1 MGDANDG
8 GCAALGAVRRTGK
21 RAGAPARS
29 DGPRLP
35 QRLLPGDGQADLVA
49 VVDRHRV
56 RPHLDLLQG
65 VRPQDRPRRGC
76 RLQDRLSAH
85 EAAGK
90 QALSGQRQADRGR
103 GGDDRPAGPCR
114 AAAQAGVRRGRACR
128 CAGGPRQGDR
138 TGAGRGRQ
146 PDLPGERQAGR
157 EEPFLRD
164 RRPHRAPGDGGGAG
178 RGAQGPEGDA
188 RARAGRREEGC
199 GEVTRRAAA
208 TVTLALATAACVGGD
223 DFAADRARVDGEA
236 IERSGAGAGSRWD
249 RLAFAPGAALPE
261 EAVARL
267 GAELEVDDAVA
278 LAFACHAGL
287 AAHLERLGV
296 ARAELRQAAL
306 PRNPVLTASWK
317 FFAGP
322 DEIELTLS
330 QSFLDLLFL
339 PLRRRVAEA
348 GRAAVE
354 AEVIA
359 ALVHQAFAVRR
370 AHATALH
377 AVGQYRLARDA
388 AAAAL
393 AHAEL
398 MDQLHEAGSVVD
410 ERRTTAA
417 ILAERAAD
425 GAAAAEH
432 DRVAAELALARA
444 IGLPVDAPPARVAK
458 VAGSAPQPP
467 LPDALARPDHELV
480 TQATQRSLALAVARA
495 RTEAAAA
502 RAGVEPAQRWL
513 DPAEVGIA
521 AKRETSGEWG
531 LGPVAALA
539 LPLFDLG
546 GNARIAAAAE
556 LRRTELDTT
565 ALERELARAVQEAA
579 A

>member
-1 MGDANDG
+1 M
-8 GCAALGAVRRTGK
+8 
-21 RAGAPARS
+21 
-29 DGPRLP
+29 
-35 QRLLPGDGQADLVA
+35 
-49 VVDRHRV
+49 
-56 RPHLDLLQG
+56 
-65 VRPQDRPRRGC
+65 
-76 RLQDRLSAH
+76 
-85 EAAGK
+85 
-90 QALSGQRQADRGR
+90 
-103 GGDDRPAGPCR
+103 
-114 AAAQAGVRRGRACR
+114 
-128 CAGGPRQGDR
+128 
-138 TGAGRGRQ
+138 
-146 PDLPGERQAGR
+146 
-157 EEPFLRD
+157 
-164 RRPHRAPGDGGGAG
+164 
-178 RGAQGPEGDA
+178 
-188 RARAGRREEGC
+188 
-199 GEVTRRAAA
+199 TRRAAA

-579 A
+579 AAARSLAARAAAARDRDVPLHARLVHETVQRYSAMQIGAFDVLAVRDRELAAESRAATLAHAAALARLEVEEWLAGGWPASAVAGAALRMAGAAEGMDGPAAPAAGEH